1 MPDQLRVDLLA
12 KRITDVRS
20 IPRGICAIA
29 SATNVANLPLQ
40 CKASRMV

>member
-29 SATNVANLPLQ
+29 SATTSPNHYFSAKP
-40 CKASRMV
+40 AG